1 MKQREQSL
9 VQPSRTGGAVSIP
22 RIQELVKAGP
32 EEMHR
37 NGTSVS
43 RANSENPELLRAFLG
58 REIVRLSQAVK
69 VNNTFSSEEDVLT
82 AVEDIIDEFRTLKI
96 EEVVHVFT
104 QIRRGK
110 IDLYGRLDTPTL
122 CGALRD
128 YDVNTACE
136 FREKHYK
143 EALTTEP
150 LSPLFGDIL
159 KSLPEVTPTFAE
171 IMQRRPKLTPEQ
183 RAEIHARDKARNGY
197 NTGTTGGD
205 A

>member
-1 MKQREQSL
+1 MI
-9 VQPSRTGGAVSIP
+9 TG
-22 RIQELVKAGP
+22 
-32 EEMHR
+32 
-37 NGTSVS
+37 
-43 RANSENPELLRAFLG
+43 
-58 REIVRLSQAVK
+58 
-69 VNNTFSSEEDVLT
+69 
-82 AVEDIIDEFRTLKI
+82 
-96 EEVVHVFT
+96 
-104 QIRRGK
+104 

-122 CGALRD
+122 CGALRE

-159 KSLPEVTPTFAE
+159 KTLPEVTPTFAE

-183 RAEIHARDKARNGY
+183 RAEIHARDKERW
-197 NTGTTGGD
+197 NTTGATGGD

>member
-1 MKQREQSL
+1 MKQREQLS

-122 CGALRD
+122 CRALRD
-128 YDVNTACE
+128 YDVNTVCE

-143 EALTTEP
+143 EALQTEP
-150 LSPLFGDIL
+150 LSPLFGEIL

>member
-1 MKQREQSL
+1 MKQREQLS
-9 VQPSRTGGAVSIP
+9 VQPSQTGGAVSIP

-43 RANSENPELLRAFLG
+43 RANSESPELLRAFLG

-122 CGALRD
+122 CAALRE

-143 EALTTEP
+143 EALQTEP
-150 LSPLFGDIL
+150 LSPLFGEIL